1 MILLGAAMLCACG
14 RSHKETNDLVDTTKD
29 VGHEVSPIAPDTVV
43 GRFIEPNWVDTL
55 LFMLYSEKKTYSHE
69 ENVEYVRSMLG
80 VHTDGLEDYSAEELD
95 TMTDGERW
103 TLLSPYGMLIEIEEC
118 SDEQIDTIANRLRR
132 LNMRLTPYTSLDS
145 IIQELN
151 ALWELRY
158 EKFTDGEYSYD
169 YKELCTAIALNRTE
183 FHLQNP
189 ITWHEYSPTE
199 TYCPL
204 RVTATPD
211 GKHKFYVTPSLN
223 DGTMRISATFHQY
236 ELDGNVECELWGG
249 KYWQSAAG
257 VKEAWQF
264 DYHDSTFYVLQRV
277 YVFSSCDC
285 ALSMDIVTFGNDGT
299 LKNHDDR
306 FIPNNQSGFVATTSV
321 GLPIGYTFD
330 LETLTVTARTQEGDR
345 LVTKKWKLKLD

>member
-1 MILLGAAMLCACG
+1 MLCAAMLCACG
-14 RSHKETNDLVDTTKD
+14 GGHKE
-29 VGHEVSPIAPDTVV
+29 
-43 GRFIEPNWVDTL
+43 
-55 LFMLYSEKKTYSHE
+55 KTYSHE

-80 VHTDGLEDYSAEELD
+80 DHTDGLEDYSAEEL
-95 TMTDGERW
+95 EAIPAW
-103 TLLSPYGMLIEIEEC
+103 EYPVLLSPYGLVCGIEETGIEDC
-118 SDEQIDTIANRLRR
+118 SGEQIDTIANRLRR
-132 LNMRLTPYTSLDS
+132 LNMRLTPYTSVDS
-145 IIQELN
+145 IVQELT
-151 ALWELRY
+151 ALWELR
-158 EKFTDGEYSYD
+158 DNDNDNDNDNMMDSLYD
-169 YKELCTAIALNRTE
+169 YFYWVVCTAIALNRTE
-183 FHLQNP
+183 FHLKNP

-211 GKHKFYVTPSLN
+211 GKHKFYVTPCLN

-257 VKEAWQF
+257 VIEAWQF
-264 DYHDSTFYVLQRV
+264 DYHDSTFYVLKDV
-277 YVFSSCDC
+277 YVLSSCDWV
-285 ALSMDIVTFGNDGT
+285 LSMDIVTFGNDGT

-330 LETLTVTARTQEGDR
+330 PETLTVTAQTQDGDSF
-345 LVTKKWKLKLD
+345 VTKTWKLKLD